1 MALSHRIN
9 RFSLGSSSNMD
20 KKLDIDLVTKH
31 LKKDNVTSSSKINS
45 DKQKNEEE
53 KEVQKN
59 EEKVVQAESIENKP
73 EQAKVENNSD
83 ANAKENE
90 IGKDIKAQSSKKKS
104 EPRGI
109 SSNCDLCDK
118 TFPSKISL
126 RRHKMAEH
134 KDSKYYPYNAI
145 EIVSTPGKSENQTTK
160 TNLKENISNN
170 STTDNAKSPG
180 RNKRKT
186 M

>member
-1 MALSHRIN
+1 MALSHKVN
-9 RFSLGSSSNMD
+9 RFSLGSSSNID

-31 LKKDNVTSSSKINS
+31 LKKDNATSSSKINS

-53 KEVQKN
+53 KDVQKN
-59 EEKVVQAESIENKP
+59 EEKEVQAESTENKP

-83 ANAKENE
+83 VNAKENE
-90 IGKDIKAQSSKKKS
+90 VAQSSKKKPES
-104 EPRGI
+104 RGVP
-109 SSNCDLCDK
+109 SNCDLCDK

-126 RRHKMAEH
+126 KRHKMVVH